1 MLEVLLLLSS
11 LLATLGALEP
21 QQGEITVLCPHF
33 LWSQV
38 GTTGSL
44 GRAPRYGSNDLVKAR
59 PGTLLPDR
67 FGLLDTRAGPRMAG
81 NVLMDSGNVGWIL
94 VGRREDGDEKS

>member
-1 MLEVLLLLSS
+1 MLAVLLPPSS

-33 LWSQV
+33 LRCQL
-38 GTTGSL
+38 GIAGSL

-81 NVLMDSGNVGWIL
+81 NVPMDSGNVGWIL
-94 VGRREDGDEKS
+94 VGRQEDGDKRS